1 MRAKIPL
8 FFNKQVFTHS
18 FCMLGRSLKIVIFNK
33 RHINIYENALRF
45 EIKWYIC
52 KREIYK

>member
-1 MRAKIPL
+1 
-8 FFNKQVFTHS
+8 
-18 FCMLGRSLKIVIFNK
+18 MLGRSLKIVIFSK
-33 RHINIYENALRF
+33 RHINIYMKMLLRF